1 MTKKKLIM
9 TGIVVAVVGLIG
21 FQKFSAFY
29 GEQMMNKMR
38 NKPPVVEL
46 SDVKEQEI
54 FDKAESAGR
63 LEAVYSVD
71 VVARIQGWLQ
81 KRYFKEG
88 AMVKKGSLLFLIEPS
103 QYNIAVNQAKASMRQ
118 SRAALVNSEK
128 ELVRAKE
135 LVENDFVSKSYYDK
149 ALATRDQN
157 RAMLDVDRANLA
169 KAQLDYSYTRV
180 TSPINGKIGK
190 IFITEGNLVNP
201 QTGTLAKIVSVDP
214 IYAYFTLKSED
225 LLKFKKMNTTKNDL
239 SNMKVELKLADGSIY
254 PVLGKVQFVDNQIDP
269 TAGTIALRATFPN
282 EKGLLVPGDY
292 INVVASSTKPR
303 KVVLVPQVA
312 VSDSTNGYFVYYI
325 DKDNKAQIKPIKVD
339 APMGDFWI
347 VKEGLSAGDK
357 IVTKGLQKLA
367 PGMPVKIEEQT
378 ASENKNAESD
388 KKEK

>member
-1 MTKKKLIM
+1 
-9 TGIVVAVVGLIG
+9 
-21 FQKFSAFY
+21 
-29 GEQMMNKMR
+29 
-38 NKPPVVEL
+38 
-46 SDVKEQEI
+46 
-54 FDKAESAGR
+54 
-63 LEAVYSVD
+63 
-71 VVARIQGWLQ
+71 
-81 KRYFKEG
+81 
-88 AMVKKGSLLFLIEPS
+88 
-103 QYNIAVNQAKASMRQ
+103 
-118 SRAALVNSEK
+118 
-128 ELVRAKE
+128 
-135 LVENDFVSKSYYDK
+135 
-149 ALATRDQN
+149 
-157 RAMLDVDRANLA
+157 
-169 KAQLDYSYTRV
+169 
-180 TSPINGKIGK
+180 
-190 IFITEGNLVNP
+190 
-201 QTGTLAKIVSVDP
+201 
-214 IYAYFTLKSED
+214 
-225 LLKFKKMNTTKNDL
+225 MNTTKNDL

-378 ASENKNAESD
+378 ASENKMLRVIR
-388 KKEK
+388 KKNNNERTEKEIIFFHNQTAFCDGFVYFHNIVGVACNFWIEA